1 MGRKA
6 VQKFEPQI
14 TEPVQ
19 EPNTNSASKLPT
31 DSVVVLLVGD
41 EISAVGA
48 RLDVVKVAP
57 YPANGLVDYARSD
70 QFADEHRGRMAYIVS
85 VQSFSC
91 LAPSKQYEAAKVL
104 AAAEWKREDIKGVLG
119 VDLPDNPTTKK
130 TTKKE
135 VVVLDEDATI
145 GKLRKEA
152 KDITGM
158 DTAAWS
164 KQACIAAVNK
174 AIGETAGCGNPFRD
188 EGTTAVDNNPVVT
201 HPTAVVV
208 SGISGELSAALLP
221 IDIPSAM
228 INQECGTPIEP
239 PPWEDPL
246 PIQQTPPIHVG
257 EIPKPPILPNFDEEE

>member
-6 VQKFEPQI
+6 VQKFEPQT

-41 EISAVGA
+41 EISAIGA
-48 RLDVVKVAP
+48 RLDVVKVAS

-119 VDLPDNPTTKK
+119 IDLPDKPTAKK
-130 TTKKE
+130 TTKEE
-135 VVVLDEDATI
+135 VVVLDKDAAI

-174 AIGETAGCGNPFRD
+174 AIAEVSTCGNPFGD
-188 EGTTAVDNNPVVT
+188 VGAAVDNNSVVT
-201 HPTAVVV
+201 SPATVVV
-208 SGISGELSAALLP
+208 SGISEELSTMLQP
-221 IDIPSAM
+221 IDIPNAVVGKV
-228 INQECGTPIEP
+228 CGIPIEP

-246 PIQQTPPIHVG
+246 PTQQTPPIHVG
-257 EIPKPPILPNFDEEE
+257 EIPKPPILPNFDEE